1 MAFKKYP
8 LLKLLSLEP
17 NVAQNVAKKD
27 YLVQQPQPNC
37 NPITKANLVVRKR
50 TLMRR
55 HNRTLQAMN
64 IRTRFP

>member
-50 TLMRR
+50 
-55 HNRTLQAMN
+55 
-64 IRTRFP
+64 I